1 MKDLEGKASS
11 YGQAELINIL
21 VNIKDDIA
29 ELRNDLT
36 KTQTLIRD
44 YNDLRGAVNELRNA
58 LLQQQTRTETREMG
72 KKDIS
77 SALHSKAILI
87 IYIAMFLVS
96 LYSSLYK

>member
-1 MKDLEGKASS
+1 MKDSDGKGN
-11 YGQAELINIL
+11 YTQTELITIL
-21 VNIKDDIA
+21 VNIKDDMA

-44 YNDLRGAVNELRNA
+44 YNDLRASINELRNN
-58 LLQQQTRTETREMG
+58 LIQQQTRTETQEMG
-72 KKDIS
+72 KKDIGS
-77 SALHSKAILI
+77 VLYNKAILI